1 QPPPAHVAYA
11 ARLAS
16 CSSCRPDSLS
26 MVDLLRYPP
35 QHFTFTFV
43 HDSLEN
49 ASNAPVH
56 GMFLAPLDPGHGLQP
71 RMALSLLV
79 ALYLL
84 LVVALPLALSATV
97 NYRSLPEGTTC
108 PLCRSAT
115 LLLRSR
121 TLGWTSAVLRR
132 VVLQRR
138 WCLTC
143 GWEGVCKLTGEA
155 ARRAR
160 RRDGPR
166 LLPPGDTRPHA
177 PPPGGMVEAVDLR
190 DLEVEGCAWRVLVE
204 CWYEAGRWYGR
215 LLFSAPGGQL
225 RADASRTFCGRSRR
239 DVLD

>member
-1 QPPPAHVAYA
+1 
-11 ARLAS
+11 
-16 CSSCRPDSLS
+16 
-26 MVDLLRYPP
+26 
-35 QHFTFTFV
+35 
-43 HDSLEN
+43 
-49 ASNAPVH
+49 
-56 GMFLAPLDPGHGLQP
+56 
-71 RMALSLLV
+71 MALSLLV

-108 PLCRSAT
+108 PLCRSET

-239 DVLD
+239 DVLDQARALPDGLLACRLREALSD